1 LVAVQD
7 RLARRRPTPW
17 QPPNDW
23 SELAIG
29 ACFVCFERGTPGPG
43 RAGERGWAATAAW
56 PPSSIEVAVAAGAAP
71 APYQAGLLALRE
83 APLLSAA
90 VDRLAHR
97 LDVLIVAATGRDHP
111 RRAGMA
117 LHLGAVL
124 GVPTIGVTNRPLAAT
139 GEPPD
144 DSRLARSPIL
154 LDDEEVGYWLRTRPR
169 RNPIAVHAAW
179 RTDAETA
186 VTVVSMTVRWY
197 RTPEPL
203 RAARRAAR
211 LARAGNGHPTGR

>member
-1 LVAVQD
+1 MA
-7 RLARRRPTPW
+7 
-17 QPPNDW
+17 
-23 SELAIG
+23 
-29 ACFVCFERGTPGPG
+29 
-43 RAGERGWAATAAW
+43 
-56 PPSSIEVAVAAGAAP
+56 VAVADGAAP

-90 VDRLAHR
+90 FDRLALR
-97 LDVLIVAATGRDHP
+97 LDVLIVDATGRDHP

-124 GVPTIGVTNRPLAAT
+124 GVPTIGVTNRTLVGT
-139 GEPPD
+139 GEAPD
-144 DSRLARSPIL
+144 DSRLAHSPIL
-154 LDDEEVGYWLRTRPR
+154 LDDELVAYWLRTRPR

-186 VTVVSMTVRWY
+186 VAVVSMAVRRF

-203 RAARRAAR
+203 RIARRAAR
-211 LARAGNGHPTGR
+211 LARAGKTLPTGC